1 METRTIGVWGLWGVA
16 VVLFWAA
23 AGDVRAEARERPAPD
38 EAVFVQYCSG
48 CHGSDA
54 RGGADGTGPGPDL
67 THLALE
73 SRDPGMP
80 LALTRWVEFV
90 TSPRRPGA
98 QRICGE
104 RVFARLPSSRFRE
117 HAERWVVREALSY
130 VAVQQQ
136 AE

>member
-1 METRTIGVWGLWGVA
+1 MGTRAIGAWGVG
-16 VVLFWAA
+16 VVLLFVA
-23 AGDVRAEARERPAPD
+23 AGAVRAERREGPAPF
-38 EAVFVQYCSG
+38 EAVFAQYCSG
-48 CHGSDA
+48 CHGPFA
-54 RGGADGTGPGPDL
+54 RGGGADGTGPAPDL
-67 THLALE
+67 THLALA
-73 SRDPGMP
+73 SGDPGMP

-104 RVFARLPSSRFRE
+104 RVFARLPSSRFRDQ
-117 HAERWVVREALSY
+117 AERWVVREALRY

>member
-1 METRTIGVWGLWGVA
+1 MRTRAIGAWGVA
-16 VVLFWAA
+16 VVLLFVA
-23 AGDVRAEARERPAPD
+23 AGAVRADRREGTAPF
-38 EAVFVQYCSG
+38 EAVFAQYCSG

-54 RGGADGTGPGPDL
+54 RGGADGMGPGPDL

-73 SRDPGMP
+73 SPDPGVQ
-80 LALTRWVEFV
+80 LALTRWVKFV
-90 TSPRRPGA
+90 TTPRRPGA

-117 HAERWVVREALSY
+117 QAERWVVREALRY
-130 VAVQQQ
+130 VALQQQ